1 MSQDQSYHSGTRLRK
16 LREFK
21 GLKEI
26 ELYEALGADF
36 DSLRR
41 WENEGVPENQLV
53 GILDYFKVSAAMFS
67 APVANEAELEAL
79 AQQQLSG
86 QTPDMISHSVPQLA
100 KPLKSDPSKSTVGPI
115 RLKKL
120 ILRHIGIYDNLTID
134 FNDDLTVLIGVNGA
148 GKTTIL
154 KAIALAILGN
164 RTEGNEAGL
173 ALRHVARDL
182 RKLDCAKTI
191 ASEICLLACI
201 NGQDHQNTIRISYD
215 PDSEQYQLTG
225 TPFQALY
232 SDGNLS
238 QLILGLPEQ
247 RSSDKKPE
255 PSEEHMPKNRDIL
268 PLVNVDGLACPSRF
282 SDWLKILETKKLQG
296 DGDAKAA
303 IDFCFSLFSDFM
315 GETINAAGLS
325 DAQSDEMEPWIRYKD
340 GSKVPLRLASQGYQA
355 VMGWVGFIVQ
365 RMIEAYAD
373 IAEPFNQHAIIIID
387 EIDQLLSVK
396 WQQKILDILRK
407 EFPNIQWIITTHSP
421 MVLTD
426 LGQHQVWQL
435 HERDGRIVAD
445 SNEVD
450 LWMWQY
456 GDIVRHFFEIPTIAP
471 KYQEQNLVNEIEE
484 LVQAADSSQKQSDLD
499 ILRERLEKLR
509 ASKAA
514 VDKLEAQLQSLAQRE
529 QELIEL
535 MQQLKGGQ
543 A

>member
-1 MSQDQSYHSGTRLRK
+1 MSQDQPYHSGKRLRK

-26 ELYEALGADF
+26 ELSEALGTDF

-41 WENEGVPENQLV
+41 WENEGVPKDQLA
-53 GILDYFKVSAAMFS
+53 GILNYFKVPPTMFS
-67 APVANEAELEAL
+67 APVANEAELKTL
-79 AQQQLSG
+79 AQQQLIG
-86 QTPDMISHSVPQLA
+86 QTHDMISHSAPQLS
-100 KPLKSDPSKSTVGPI
+100 KPLKPEPPEPTVEPT

-120 ILRHIGIYDNLTID
+120 VLHHIGIYDNLTID
-134 FNDDLTVLIGVNGA
+134 FNEDLTVLIGVNGA

-154 KAIALAILGN
+154 KAIALAILGH
-164 RTEGNEAGL
+164 RTESNES
-173 ALRHVARDL
+173 ALRHAARDL

-191 ASEICLLACI
+191 ASEISLSACI

-215 PDSEQYQLTG
+215 ADSEEYHLAG
-225 TPFQALY
+225 TPFKALY
-232 SDGNLS
+232 SDDNLS

-255 PSEEHMPKNRDIL
+255 PSEEHRPKNRDIL
-268 PLVNVDGLACPSRF
+268 PLVSADGLACPSRF

-296 DGDAKAA
+296 DGDSEAA
-303 IDFCFSLFSDFM
+303 IDFCFRLFSAFM
-315 GETINAAGLS
+315 GETIEAAGLS
-325 DAQSDEMEPWIRYKD
+325 NAQFDEMEPWIRYKD

-355 VMGWVGFIVQ
+355 VMGWVGFIIQ

-373 IAEPFNQHAIIIID
+373 IAEPFSQHAIVIID

-396 WQQKILDILRK
+396 WQQKILAILRK
-407 EFPNIQWIITTHSP
+407 EFPNTQWIITTHSP

-426 LGQHQVWQL
+426 LDQHQVRQL

-456 GDIVRHFFEIPTIAP
+456 GDIVRRFFEIPTTAP
-471 KYQEQNLVNEIEE
+471 KYQEQALVNEIAE
-484 LVQAADSSQKQSDLD
+484 LVQAADSSQKQSYLD
-499 ILRERLEKLR
+499 TLQERLAKVR

-514 VDKLEAQLQSLAQRE
+514 VDDLEAQLQSLARRE
-529 QELIEL
+529 QELVEL
-535 MQQLKGGQ
+535 MQQLKDGQ